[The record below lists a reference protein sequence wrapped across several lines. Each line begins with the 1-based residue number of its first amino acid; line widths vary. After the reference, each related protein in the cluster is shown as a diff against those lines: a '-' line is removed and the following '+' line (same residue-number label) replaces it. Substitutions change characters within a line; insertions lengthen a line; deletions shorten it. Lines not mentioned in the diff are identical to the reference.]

1 MPVDNLSDRLAALAA
16 QFDAVEPAT
25 GSMFEPPPPND
36 YDGLVHEFDFFEG
49 GNPTQ
54 AFVKVRLLTQQ
65 STDGN
70 TQYGGRYAEVV
81 NSLEDPERLPF
92 LKALFD
98 TLAGG
103 QPYRLTD
110 IAPETPFLISLLDVP
125 VRFRVAES
133 KKVNQETGK
142 PYLNV
147 YVKERTGQAVRQGDV
162 GQRASMTPTAGAA
175 VEAELAQQ
183 LTQQQAPQGSVTGE
197 PPTVEGQPLPK
208 VEGCICPAPEK
219 GKFDERCTVP
229 GHGIPFHHEEAP
241 LDFAEFKSHA
251 TRPF

>member
-25 GSMFEPPPPND
+25 GSLFEPPPPDD

-49 GNPTQ
+49 GQPSQ

-65 STDGN
+65 STSGS

-98 TLAGG
+98 TLADG

-125 VRFRVAES
+125 VRFRVAAS
-133 KKVNQETGK
+133 KKINNETGK

-147 YVKERTGQAVRQGDV
+147 YVNERTGPPIRQGDV
-162 GQRASMTPTAGAA
+162 GQRASMTPGAGAA
-175 VEAELAQQ
+175 VEAELAAQ
-183 LTQQQAPQGSVTGE
+183 LTGQASSATSPTTSQGQPYGQ
-197 PPTVEGQPLPK
+197 PPAAAPAPHPANVQGQPLPK
-208 VEGCICPAPEK
+208 VAGCICPAPEK
-219 GKFDERCTVP
+219 GQFDERCTVP
-229 GHGIPFHHEEAP
+229 GHGIPF
-241 LDFAEFKSHA
+241 
-251 TRPF
+251 